1 MIEIGGWDNQSL
13 WLDLE
18 VIMNNTT
25 WDSTIGDGG
34 MRIETPEKLT
44 SFFDDIEKVYK
55 KYGLSIEGSHAG
67 FSIRKYNEK
76 DMEILRDATKNFK

>member
-1 MIEIGGWDNQSL
+1 
-13 WLDLE
+13 
-18 VIMNNTT
+18 MNNTT

-55 KYGLSIEGSHAG
+55 KYGLSIEGSHAE